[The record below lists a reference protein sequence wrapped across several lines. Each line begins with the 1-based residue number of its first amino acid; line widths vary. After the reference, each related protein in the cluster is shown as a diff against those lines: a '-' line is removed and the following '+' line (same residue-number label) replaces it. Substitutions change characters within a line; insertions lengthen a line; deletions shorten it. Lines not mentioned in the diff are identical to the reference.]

1 MHVVQRISAPARY
14 GLCMDVAPLSIVEL
28 RPQKKRIY
36 WYVFEPS
43 GRFLQ
48 PWWGREGWIDGNE
61 HWLSFECEGVEV
73 ARCKFILYE
82 GPRSD
87 PNLGD
92 MPYGQ
97 LDILALEVAVDEQ
110 RHGIGRRA
118 LLAIRDM
125 HPLPRLTALNDDAA
139 SRGFWD
145 RVGWKRHESRPEF
158 FSERVTYSE
167 Q

>member
-1 MHVVQRISAPARY
+1 MVGTQGVDRR
-14 GLCMDVAPLSIVEL
+14 
-28 RPQKKRIY
+28 KRA
-36 WYVFEPS
+36 
-43 GRFLQ
+43 
-48 PWWGREGWIDGNE
+48 
-61 HWLSFECEGVEV
+61 LSFECEGVEV

-125 HPLPRLTALNDDAA
+125 HPLPRLMMQRREGSGTEWDGYGT
-139 SRGFWD
+139 SRGRDFFQK
-145 RVGWKRHESRPEF
+145 GLPIPNSRYGAPNGQ
-158 FSERVTYSE
+158 VAIA
-167 Q
+167 